1 MSAGFDAAIDSSLQA
16 RPREAAPG
24 FRRTFVRP
32 QVRLALA
39 LKAIANLM
47 IVLLRRCLWRSLRPS
62 APGRV
67 CIYRI
72 GNLGDTACAIP
83 AMRAIRLAFPR
94 AHLTLVTSP
103 GRTGMPGASEL
114 LRGVSWLDEIVVYH
128 SKDVAGPRAQ
138 LRWISA
144 MRARNFDAWI
154 ELPPVDAPLRML
166 VRNMFAAWMS
176 GAGWGFGWRYDR
188 MRLFARAQSELGEF
202 PNETARLAGLLATGG
217 FAAPAAQNPSENS
230 SLETSDAERAAVDQ
244 ILAGMRLADASFVA
258 LAPGAKAP
266 ANRWPAE
273 RFIEVGRELAA
284 RGIRVVVLG
293 GAGEAGLCETI
304 VTAIGTDA
312 RSVAG
317 RTTVRES
324 CELLR
329 RCALLVCN
337 DSGVQHLASL
347 VGTPCVSIFSS
358 RDFPGRWFPVAER
371 SVVLRKW
378 VPCHTCFC
386 TECPYDNRCINSVT
400 AAEAATAAA
409 SLLDPVAAPGPEPTP
424 Q

>member
-1 MSAGFDAAIDSSLQA
+1 MRL
-16 RPREAAPG
+16 
-24 FRRTFVRP
+24 

-39 LKAIANLM
+39 LKTIANL
-47 IVLLRRCLWRSLRPS
+47 VLVLFRRCLWPSLRPS

-72 GNLGDTACAIP
+72 GNLGDIACAIP
-83 AMRAIRLAFPR
+83 AMRAIRLVFSR

-103 GRTGMPGASEL
+103 GHPGMPGASEL
-114 LRGVSWLDEIVVYH
+114 LRGVTWLDEIVVYH
-128 SKDVAGPRAQ
+128 SNDVAGPRAQ

-144 MRARNFDAWI
+144 MRARKFDAWI

-166 VRNMFAAWMS
+166 IRNMFAAWMS

-188 MRLFARAQSELGEF
+188 IRLFARAQSELVEF
-202 PNETARLAGLLATGG
+202 PNETARLAALLAAGG
-217 FAAPAAQNPSENS
+217 FAAPTAQNPLENS
-230 SLETSDAERAAVDQ
+230 PVETSEAERAAVDQ
-244 ILAGMRLADASFVA
+244 ILVGMGLAGGASLVA

-266 ANRWPAE
+266 PNRWPAE
-273 RFIEVGRELAA
+273 RFIEVGRELAK
-284 RGIRVVVLG
+284 RGICIVVLG
-293 GAGEAGLCETI
+293 GAAEAGLCETI
-304 VTAIGTDA
+304 ATAIGTDA
-312 RSVAG
+312 RSLAG

-324 CELLR
+324 CDVLR

-347 VGTPCVSIFSS
+347 VGTSCVSIFSC
-358 RDFPGRWFPVAER
+358 RDFPSRWFPADER
-371 SVVLRKW
+371 GIVLRKW
-378 VPCHTCFC
+378 VPCHTCFR

-400 AAEAATAAA
+400 AAEAAAAAA
-409 SLLDPVAAPGPEPTP
+409 SLLDAVAAPGPVPIP

>member
-1 MSAGFDAAIDSSLQA
+1 MRL
-16 RPREAAPG
+16 
-24 FRRTFVRP
+24 

-39 LKAIANLM
+39 LKTIANL
-47 IVLLRRCLWRSLRPS
+47 VLVLFRRCLWQSLRPS

-72 GNLGDTACAIP
+72 GNLGDVACAIP

-114 LRGVSWLDEIVVYH
+114 LRGVTWLDEIVVYH
-128 SKDVAGPRAQ
+128 SNDVAGPRAQ
-138 LRWISA
+138 MRWISS
-144 MRARNFDAWI
+144 MRARKFDAWI

-166 VRNMFAAWMS
+166 VRNMFAAWIS

-188 MRLFARAQSELGEF
+188 MRLFARAQSELIEF
-202 PNETARLAGLLATGG
+202 PNETARLATLLASGG
-217 FAAPAAQNPSENS
+217 FAAPTAQNPLENS
-230 SLETSDAERAAVDQ
+230 PLETSDAERAVVDQ
-244 ILAGMRLADASFVA
+244 ILAAMRLADTSLAA
-258 LAPGAKAP
+258 LAPGAKTP

-273 RFIEVGRELAA
+273 RFIEVGRALAA
-284 RGIRVVVLG
+284 RGTGVVVLG

-304 VTAIGTDA
+304 ATAIGTAA
-312 RSVAG
+312 RSLAG

-324 CELLR
+324 CEVLR
-329 RCALLVCN
+329 RCTLLVCN
-337 DSGVQHLASL
+337 DSGAQHLASL
-347 VGTPCVSIFSS
+347 VGTPCVSIFSC
-358 RDFPGRWFPVAER
+358 RDFPGQWFPSAEH
-371 SVVLRKW
+371 SIVLRKW
-378 VPCHTCFC
+378 VRCHTCFR

-409 SLLDPVAAPGPEPTP
+409 SLLDPVTAPGPVPIL

>member
-1 MSAGFDAAIDSSLQA
+1 MRL
-16 RPREAAPG
+16 
-24 FRRTFVRP
+24 

-39 LKAIANLM
+39 LKTIANL
-47 IVLLRRCLWRSLRPS
+47 VLVLFRRCLWQSLRPF
-62 APGRV
+62 APSRV

-72 GNLGDTACAIP
+72 GNLGDVACAIP

-114 LRGVSWLDEIVVYH
+114 LRGVAWLDEIVVYH
-128 SKDVAGPRAQ
+128 SDDVAGPRAQ

-144 MRARNFDAWI
+144 MRARKFDAWI

-188 MRLFARAQSELGEF
+188 MRLFARAQSELIEF
-202 PNETARLAGLLATGG
+202 PNETARLAALLAAGG
-217 FAAPAAQNPSENS
+217 FAAPTAQNPLENS
-230 SLETSDAERAAVDQ
+230 AVETSDAERAAVDQ
-244 ILAGMRLADASFVA
+244 ILAGMGLEGGASLVA

-284 RGIRVVVLG
+284 RGTCVVVLG
-293 GAGEAGLCETI
+293 GAGEAGLCERI
-304 VTAIGTDA
+304 ATAIGTDA
-312 RSVAG
+312 RSLAG
-317 RTTVRES
+317 RATVRES
-324 CELLR
+324 CEVLR

-347 VGTPCVSIFSS
+347 IGTPCVSIFSC
-358 RDFPGRWFPVAER
+358 REFPGRWFPAAKR

-378 VPCHTCFC
+378 VPCHTCYL

-409 SLLDPVAAPGPEPTP
+409 SLLDPAAAPGPVPIP